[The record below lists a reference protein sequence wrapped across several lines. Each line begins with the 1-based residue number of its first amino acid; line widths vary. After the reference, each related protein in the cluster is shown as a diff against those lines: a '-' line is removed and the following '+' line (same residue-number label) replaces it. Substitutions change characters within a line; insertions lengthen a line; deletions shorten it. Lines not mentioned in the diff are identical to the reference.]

1 MNASRP
7 SGPGS
12 PVMRLFFAC
21 ACGFAAYKLHALGQQ
36 GLEAASVFAMVSGGV
51 ALLQVVHALSA
62 WDACRD
68 ENRLNKEFE
77 AMANDHG
84 SSQFG
89 DEEQLKA
96 SGLRAKKG
104 ILLGRFNGRDVRF
117 AGEGAVTVVAP
128 PGSGKGTGL
137 VIPNLLTWVAPQDD
151 WLGSILVIDAGGEL
165 AATTRR
171 QQERLGRR
179 VITECPWP
187 VRLRKTIGRKYPIFR
202 CNPLAGLDRGSL
214 SVKEDAETL
223 SSLLVTGS
231 PKEIATGNS
240 LYFDQFGRDMVTA
253 FILDELWW
261 EGSVTLPALCR
272 RLMTTGQRTR
282 ESLAKLAMNDGFR
295 GAVQQYGDKLI
306 GTYVNSPAEFSGGLS
321 TAQQALAIYDEL
333 GELGWHVSGH
343 DVDRTLLK
351 KEPTAWYLVIPPEL
365 VRTHG
370 GWLNLAIS
378 TTIEMMARSGNN
390 RRCLIFCDEAANLG
404 FLPNLLQSI
413 SAYRRYGCQVVTFWQ
428 QASQAPRIYGA
439 AAARE
444 LWGMSDVFAT
454 FGIREPE
461 ELRRLSEILGTETIA
476 AASRSAPPK
485 SAGGQREPSY
495 SLHYQSRPLMRPEAL
510 RTMEDGKALILHR
523 NSQPLLLDKINYL
536 TDPVLRKAADPNP
549 LYDRSSKQDEPDT
562 DVQEASAAPIA
573 ALPYYPP
580 APSLSE
586 LLRGG
591 GDVDADR

>member
-1 MNASRP
+1 
-7 SGPGS
+7 
-12 PVMRLFFAC
+12 MRLLFAC
-21 ACGFAAYKLHALGQQ
+21 LCGYGAYALNGLGQQ
-36 GLEAASVFAMVSGGV
+36 GFEGASVFALASGGV
-51 ALLQVVHALSA
+51 AVLQVVHALSA

-68 ENRLNKEFE
+68 EKRLSKEFE
-77 AMANDHG
+77 AMASDHG

-89 DEEQLKA
+89 DEEHLKQA
-96 SGLRAKKG
+96 GLRAKKG
-104 ILLGRFNGRDVRF
+104 ILLGRFKGRDVRF
-117 AGEGAVTVVAP
+117 AGEGAITVVAP

-187 VRLRKTIGRKYPIFR
+187 LRLQKVVGRKHPIFR
-202 CNPLAGLDRGSL
+202 CNPLAGLDRGSM
-214 SVKEDAETL
+214 SAKEDAEAL
-223 SSLLVTGS
+223 ASLILPGV
-231 PKEIATGNS
+231 PKEVASGNS
-240 LYFDQFGRDMVTA
+240 LYFDQFGREMVTA

-272 RLMTTGQRTR
+272 RLMTTGQRTH

-295 GAVQQYGDKLI
+295 GAVQQYGEKLI

-321 TAQQALAIYDEL
+321 TAQQAVTIYDEL

-343 DVDRTLLK
+343 DVDRSLLK

-370 GWLNLAIS
+370 RWLNLAIS

-390 RRCLIFCDEAANLG
+390 RRCLILCDEAANVG
-404 FLPNLLQSI
+404 YLPNLLQAI
-413 SAYRRYGCQVVTFWQ
+413 AAYRRYGCQVVTVWQ
-428 QASQAPRIYGA
+428 QASQAPRIYGN

-454 FGIREPE
+454 FGVREPE
-461 ELRRLSEILGTETIA
+461 ELRRLSEMLGTETIA
-476 AASRSAPPK
+476 TASRSAAPK
-485 SAGGQREPSY
+485 ATGGAREPSY

-510 RTMEDGKALILHR
+510 RTMEDGKALVLHR
-523 NSQPLLLDKINYL
+523 NSKPLLLDKINYL
-536 TDPVLRKAADPNP
+536 TDPALRKAADPNP
-549 LYDRSSKQDEPDT
+549 LYDRSSKQDEPAT
-562 DVQEASAAPIA
+562 DAQEGAAPAIA
-573 ALPYYPP
+573 ALPYYPV
-580 APSLSE
+580 APTLSE
-586 LLRGG
+586 LLRGDG
-591 GDVDADR
+591 DADRDR